1 MFFSVF
7 LWEHISL
14 KKKSVNYSKKVK
26 LHLSNVDSIFLISP
40 ADNDYSNRK
49 KNFSFGDRSL
59 LKRVEEM
66 APRAFREVFRMTKRV
81 FEIFLAECEPWLPPG
96 LSSNGKSISPRLQ
109 ILIFLYYVTGSIPF
123 RHLALAAGVK
133 KSTCQKIIRKVVNCL
148 IDNGFVSKWITRITE
163 VLHWLMNHVI

>member
-1 MFFSVF
+1 MPSA
-7 LWEHISL
+7 S
-14 KKKSVNYSKKVK
+14 
-26 LHLSNVDSIFLISP
+26 DP

-49 KNFSFGDRSL
+49 KNFLFGDRSL

-109 ILIFLYYVTGSIPF
+109 ILIFLYYVMGAIPYC
-123 RHLALAAGVK
+123 HLAVAARVK
-133 KSTCQKIIRKVVNCL
+133 NARKSYKKL
-148 IDNGFVSKWITRITE
+148 
-163 VLHWLMNHVI
+163 